1 MVTAGGA
8 MWWALLAT
16 GDVRS
21 QLGLEGW
28 GALEAEPEASGRAS
42 GGQLVNSGEI
52 HERSPSGQTRVF
64 CLSTCTMGSVWDS
77 VQHLPCPGC
86 LQHLGQLPTHG
97 SSQDGLLSPEGRSAQ
112 DSVFAMISP
121 TTLTFSPLNSHNSP
135 V

>member
-52 HERSPSGQTRVF
+52 HERSPSGQ
-64 CLSTCTMGSVWDS
+64 
-77 VQHLPCPGC
+77 
-86 LQHLGQLPTHG
+86 
-97 SSQDGLLSPEGRSAQ
+97 
-112 DSVFAMISP
+112 
-121 TTLTFSPLNSHNSP
+121 
-135 V
+135 